1 MSDVNTEPE
10 LIYDED
16 GVPIN
21 VDSPLWS
28 FVVCFISGNDW
39 NDLQFK
45 IENNILSYSTDIG
58 KTWTEIGQVSVPIVD
73 NLTSTASNEALSAN
87 QGRILDEKISNVSDR
102 VSTIEGNYLTSET
115 DPIFSASAAGGI
127 TEYDIQNW
135 NNKTDNIGT
144 VTKILAN
151 GDEYDPDESG
161 VVDLGDIGGGGEP
174 TIEEYYAK
182 VTEDQEDWSG
192 QYLLVYED
200 GELALSGSLDPL
212 DAIGNSIAIEIAHDE
227 IEVSDETVAA
237 EITIAKMTGGYSL
250 QTSTGYYI
258 GGKDA
263 STNILVTSSNRILNA
278 ISVTQ
283 VDTNGFDIVSND
295 TYLRYNSTSNQI
307 RFRYYK
313 ASSASSQKPVALYKK
328 FQRPVGAVAILNTN
342 NSASQ
347 ATVTSEPVKGTIKLH
362 KISKTGNYNDL
373 LNKPTI
379 PAAVTEST
387 VSGWGFTK
395 NTGTVTAVK
404 VNDTT
409 YNPTSGIVDLGN
421 IGGGGASQLND
432 LSDVTLSSPATG
444 QVLSYDGSK
453 WVNGVLGTMNYEKLT
468 SAQYASRQ
476 SAGTLSSSVLYI
488 IVD

>member
-21 VDSPLWS
+21 VNSPLWS

-161 VVDLGDIGGGGEP
+161 VVDLG
-174 TIEEYYAK
+174 T
-182 VTEDQEDWSG
+182 
-192 QYLLVYED
+192 
-200 GELALSGSLDPL
+200 
-212 DAIGNSIAIEIAHDE
+212 
-227 IEVSDETVAA
+227 
-237 EITIAKMTGGYSL
+237 
-250 QTSTGYYI
+250 
-258 GGKDA
+258 
-263 STNILVTSSNRILNA
+263 
-278 ISVTQ
+278 
-283 VDTNGFDIVSND
+283 
-295 TYLRYNSTSNQI
+295 
-307 RFRYYK
+307 
-313 ASSASSQKPVALYKK
+313 
-328 FQRPVGAVAILNTN
+328 
-342 NSASQ
+342 
-347 ATVTSEPVKGTIKLH
+347 
-362 KISKTGNYNDL
+362 
-373 LNKPTI
+373 
-379 PAAVTEST
+379 
-387 VSGWGFTK
+387 
-395 NTGTVTAVK
+395 
-404 VNDTT
+404 
-409 YNPTSGIVDLGN
+409 

-432 LSDVTLSSPATG
+432 LSDVTLSSPSSG
-444 QVLSYDGSK
+444 NQLVYDGSK
-453 WVNGVLGTMNYEKLT
+453 WVNGAVGNMNYMKVT
-468 SAQYASRQ
+468 SAQYASMQ
-476 SAGTLSSSVLYI
+476 QGGTLQSNILYI